1 MYKIRT
7 EYYYRA
13 KETDKAL
20 KKYKRLID
28 AGAIAQMYASG
39 NGVKIVEEDILD
51 ETESEEY
58 KPIMDEWSGD

>member
-28 AGAIAQMYASG
+28 AGAVAQMYASC